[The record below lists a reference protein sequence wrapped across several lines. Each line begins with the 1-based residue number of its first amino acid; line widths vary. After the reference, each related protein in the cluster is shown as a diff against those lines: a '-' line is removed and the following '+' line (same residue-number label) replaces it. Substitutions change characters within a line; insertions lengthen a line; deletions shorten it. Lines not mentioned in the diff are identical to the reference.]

1 MLLLDSTACPRL
13 ERNQRQ
19 TPRKRRRPEQSA
31 ASDAGRAVTSGAPKI
46 LKSLLAQFRVPSGVL
61 DRAVA
66 QPILYSARVVT
77 RIGQRIAAGVPAG

>member
-1 MLLLDSTACPRL
+1 MLLLDSTAYPRL

-19 TPRKRRRPEQSA
+19 TPRKRRRREQSA
-31 ASDAGRAVTSGAPKI
+31 ASDAGRALTSGAPKI

-66 QPILYSARVVT
+66 QLYSARVMSRV
-77 RIGQRIAAGVPAG
+77 RQRVAAGVPAG